1 MNKQPYS
8 WYDFRPFSA
17 FLSQKPILNRQN
29 YHKSMTSIHL
39 RERVSIIST
48 RSIGADDRETIALPP
63 KTQGSAILAATH
75 NPIPQP
81 LIRKLESIFT
91 LSDQERETL
100 INLPMQVMDLR
111 ADQDIVREGDRPS
124 RSCLVLEGF
133 ACSYKMT
140 GDGKRQIMAF
150 YISGDIPDLQSL
162 HLRVLDTSL
171 STITPCKVGFIQHET
186 LHDLCERCPRIASA
200 LWRETLI
207 DASIFREWITNV
219 GRRDGTS
226 RMAHIL
232 CEMMVRLR
240 AVGLAHDHT
249 CDLPITQSELA
260 DATGLTTVH
269 VNRVLQELRGAGLI
283 TLKGGVLS
291 VLDWDGLK
299 KAGDFDPTYLH
310 LEQEQ

>member
-1 MNKQPYS
+1 M
-8 WYDFRPFSA
+8 A
-17 FLSQKPILNRQN
+17 
-29 YHKSMTSIHL
+29 
-39 RERVSIIST
+39 VSSN
-48 RSIGADDRETIALPP
+48 S
-63 KTQGSAILAATH
+63 H
-75 NPIPQP
+75 P

-91 LSDQERETL
+91 LTDEERDAL
-100 INLPMQVMDLR
+100 VSLPMQIADLK
-111 ADQDIVREGDRPS
+111 ADQDVVREGDRPS
-124 RSCLVLEGF
+124 RSFVLLEGF
-133 ACSYKMT
+133 ACTYKVT
-140 GDGKRQIMAF
+140 GEGKRQIMAF
-150 YISGDIPDLQSL
+150 HISGDIPDLQSL
-162 HLRVLDTSL
+162 HLKVLDNSVG
-171 STITPCKVGFIQHET
+171 TITPCKVGFIQHET
-186 LHDLCERCPRIASA
+186 LHDLCERFPRIARA

-240 AVGLAHDHT
+240 AVGLAQDHT

-269 VNRVLQELRGAGLI
+269 VNRVLQQLRGAGLI

-310 LEQEQ
+310 LEQKQMAA

>member
-1 MNKQPYS
+1 
-8 WYDFRPFSA
+8 
-17 FLSQKPILNRQN
+17 
-29 YHKSMTSIHL
+29 
-39 RERVSIIST
+39 
-48 RSIGADDRETIALPP
+48 
-63 KTQGSAILAATH
+63 LAATH

-91 LSDQERETL
+91 LSDQEREIL

-124 RSCLVLEGF
+124 RSCLLLEGF
-133 ACSYKMT
+133 ACTYKMT
-140 GDGKRQIMAF
+140 GDGERQIMAF

-219 GRRDGTS
+219 GRRDGYS

-232 CEMMVRLR
+232 CEMVVRLR
-240 AVGLAHDHT
+240 AVGLAQDHT

-269 VNRVLQELRGAGLI
+269 VNRVLQQLRGAGLI

-310 LEQEQ
+310 LEQEQAAA